1 MFLLLITLYKYLMKD
16 DKTKEIMY
24 VGDVGKPNTALSIH
38 AQNMA
43 RLFGKMGYHTTF
55 ICDAYKGMNKIS
67 DETELFN
74 YCYTSKFITI
84 PKISAIEWLIDELT
98 GWKYRKILKEK
109 IRSKKPEFV
118 LMYGY
123 AGESWMVKYCH
134 KKKIPFIVERV
145 DWFEKSDRTGF
156 IERELFQRQVDKTI
170 LKTDK
175 HVDGVISISKFFEE
189 YYYKMNVP
197 TIFVPPIFEFGN
209 NDILK
214 NYERS
219 SMLHLVYAGSI
230 GGNKDY
236 IFPVLQAMKR
246 INSKK
251 IYIHM
256 DLIGLTLG
264 QVENLT
270 GEACWQKYGV
280 DILGRVPNSMA
291 KRIIQSADFSFL
303 LRENKQYAKAGFS
316 TKFAESMCLGV
327 PVICT
332 KVGGADSVITHM
344 YDGICLENN
353 DILTIEKTL
362 IFLMNKSSEEIMEM
376 KSNAYI
382 TASRLFNIES
392 YIEGMDGFLNKIKEL
407 YEYNKKTSKDN
418 N

>member
-1 MFLLLITLYKYLMKD
+1 MKD

-170 LKTDK
+170 LKIDK

-251 IYIHM
+251 IHVHM

-291 KRIIQSADFSFL
+291 KRIIQRADFSFL

-353 DILTIEKTL
+353 DISTIEKTL

>member
-1 MFLLLITLYKYLMKD
+1 MKD

-84 PKISAIEWLIDELT
+84 PKSSAIEWLIDELT

-170 LKTDK
+170 LKIDK

-236 IFPVLQAMKR
+236 IFPVLQAVKR

-251 IYIHM
+251 IRIHM

-291 KRIIQSADFSFL
+291 KRIIQKADFSFL

-353 DILTIEKTL
+353 DISTIEKTL

-392 YIEGMDGFLNKIKEL
+392 YVEGMDEFLNKIKEL
-407 YEYNKKTSKDN
+407 VI
-418 N
+418 

>member
-1 MFLLLITLYKYLMKD
+1 MLLITSYKYLMKD

-134 KKKIPFIVERV
+134 KKKIPFIVVRV

-170 LKTDK
+170 LKIDK

-280 DILGRVPNSMA
+280 DILGRVPNSMS
-291 KRIIQSADFSFL
+291 KRIIQRADFSFL

-353 DILTIEKTL
+353 DISTIEKTL

-376 KSNAYI
+376 KSNAYM

>member
-1 MFLLLITLYKYLMKD
+1 MKD

-38 AQNMA
+38 AQNIA

-84 PKISAIEWLIDELT
+84 PKISAVEWLIDELT

-170 LKTDK
+170 LKIDK

-236 IFPVLQAMKR
+236 IFPVLQAVKR

-251 IYIHM
+251 IHIHM

-270 GEACWQKYGV
+270 GEACWKKYGV

-291 KRIIQSADFSFL
+291 KRIIQKADFSFL

-353 DILTIEKTL
+353 DISTIEKTL

-392 YIEGMDGFLNKIKEL
+392 YVDGMNEFLNKIKEL
-407 YEYNKKTSKDN
+407 VI
-418 N
+418 

>member
-98 GWKYRKILKEK
+98 GWKYRKIVKEK

-353 DILTIEKTL
+353 DISTIEKTL

>member
-1 MFLLLITLYKYLMKD
+1 MKD

-170 LKTDK
+170 LKIDK

-236 IFPVLQAMKR
+236 IFPVLQAVKR

-251 IYIHM
+251 IHIHM
-256 DLIGLTLG
+256 DLIGLTLR

-291 KRIIQSADFSFL
+291 KRIIQKADFSFL

-353 DILTIEKTL
+353 DISTIEKTL
-362 IFLMNKSSEEIMEM
+362 IFLMNKSSEEITEM

-392 YIEGMDGFLNKIKEL
+392 YVDGMDEFLNKIKEL
-407 YEYNKKTSKDN
+407 VI
-418 N
+418 

>member
-1 MFLLLITLYKYLMKD
+1 MKV

-170 LKTDK
+170 LKIDK

-209 NDILK
+209 NDMQNDPITILFIK
-214 NYERS
+214 SDLRFVVDLQNCIKAQQSRAYAQKVKISNLQQMAKTVAYIQEHGYDTQEKLQDTTDTIQSKMAKARS
-219 SMLHLVYAGSI
+219 DAKLTEAKLKKVNEQIHYLGQYLSTKSVYADFLKSTNKKDFRQNYADEIAKYEEALQFLKQNSQDGKLPTMKDLRSEKELLVQQKSAQYETYQYF
-230 GGNKDY
+230 KDY
-236 IFPVLQAMKR
+236 HRELQTVCS
-246 INSKK
+246 N
-251 IYIHM
+251 
-256 DLIGLTLG
+256 
-264 QVENLT
+264 VENILNQPSV
-270 GEACWQKYGV
+270 QKH
-280 DILGRVPNSMA
+280 A
-291 KRIIQSADFSFL
+291 T
-303 LRENKQYAKAGFS
+303 REF
-316 TKFAESMCLGV
+316 
-327 PVICT
+327 
-332 KVGGADSVITHM
+332 
-344 YDGICLENN
+344 
-353 DILTIEKTL
+353 TL
-362 IFLMNKSSEEIMEM
+362 
-376 KSNAYI
+376 
-382 TASRLFNIES
+382 
-392 YIEGMDGFLNKIKEL
+392 
-407 YEYNKKTSKDN
+407 
-418 N
+418 

>member
-1 MFLLLITLYKYLMKD
+1 MKN

-55 ICDAYKGMNKIS
+55 ICDAYKDMNKIS

-170 LKTDK
+170 LKIDK

-209 NDILK
+209 NGILK

-236 IFPVLQAMKR
+236 IFPVLQAVKR

-251 IYIHM
+251 IHIHM

-270 GEACWQKYGV
+270 GEACWKKYGV

-291 KRIIQSADFSFL
+291 KRIIQKADFSFL

-353 DILTIEKTL
+353 DISTIEKTL
-362 IFLMNKSSEEIMEM
+362 IFLMNQSSEEIMEM

-392 YIEGMDGFLNKIKEL
+392 YVDGMNEFLNKIKEL
-407 YEYNKKTSKDN
+407 VI
-418 N
+418 

>member
-353 DILTIEKTL
+353 DISTIEKTL

>member
-1 MFLLLITLYKYLMKD
+1 MKD

-170 LKTDK
+170 LKIDK

-236 IFPVLQAMKR
+236 IFPVLQAVKR

-251 IYIHM
+251 IRIHM

-291 KRIIQSADFSFL
+291 KRIIQKADFSFL

-344 YDGICLENN
+344 YDGICLGNN
-353 DILTIEKTL
+353 DISTIEKTL

-392 YIEGMDGFLNKIKEL
+392 YVEGMDEFLNKIKEL
-407 YEYNKKTSKDN
+407 VI
-418 N
+418 

>member
-1 MFLLLITLYKYLMKD
+1 MKD
-16 DKTKEIMY
+16 DKTKEILY

-170 LKTDK
+170 LKIDK

-236 IFPVLQAMKR
+236 ISPVLQAVKR

-251 IYIHM
+251 IHIHM

-280 DILGRVPNSMA
+280 DILGRVPNSLA
-291 KRIIQSADFSFL
+291 KRIIQKADFSFL

-353 DILTIEKTL
+353 DISTIEKTL
-362 IFLMNKSSEEIMEM
+362 IFLMNKSSKEIMEM
-376 KSNAYI
+376 KRNAYI
-382 TASRLFNIES
+382 TANGLFNIES
-392 YIEGMDGFLNKIKEL
+392 YVDGMDEFLNKIKEL
-407 YEYNKKTSKDN
+407 VI
-418 N
+418 

>member
-1 MFLLLITLYKYLMKD
+1 MKD

-145 DWFEKSDRTGF
+145 DWLEISDRTGF

-170 LKTDK
+170 LKIDK

-236 IFPVLQAMKR
+236 IFPVLQAVKR

-251 IYIHM
+251 IHIHM
-256 DLIGLTLG
+256 DLIGLTLV

-291 KRIIQSADFSFL
+291 KRIIQKADFSFL

-353 DILTIEKTL
+353 DISTIEKTL

-392 YIEGMDGFLNKIKEL
+392 YVDVMDEFLNKIKEL
-407 YEYNKKTSKDN
+407 VI
-418 N
+418 

>member
-1 MFLLLITLYKYLMKD
+1 MLLITLYKYLMKD

-353 DILTIEKTL
+353 DISTIEKTL

>member
-1 MFLLLITLYKYLMKD
+1 MKD

-98 GWKYRKILKEK
+98 GWKYRKILKET

-170 LKTDK
+170 LKIDK

-236 IFPVLQAMKR
+236 IFPVLQAVKR

-251 IYIHM
+251 IRIHM

-291 KRIIQSADFSFL
+291 KRIIQKADFSFL

-353 DILTIEKTL
+353 DISTIEKTL

-392 YIEGMDGFLNKIKEL
+392 YVEGMDEFLNKIKEL
-407 YEYNKKTSKDN
+407 VI
-418 N
+418 

>member
-1 MFLLLITLYKYLMKD
+1 MKD
-16 DKTKEIMY
+16 DKTREIMY

-170 LKTDK
+170 LKIDK

-236 IFPVLQAMKR
+236 IFPVLQAVKR

-251 IYIHM
+251 IHIHM

-264 QVENLT
+264 QVENLA

-291 KRIIQSADFSFL
+291 KRIIQKADFSFL

-353 DILTIEKTL
+353 DISTIEKTL

-392 YIEGMDGFLNKIKEL
+392 YVDGMGEFLNKIKEL
-407 YEYNKKTSKDN
+407 VI
-418 N
+418 

>member
-1 MFLLLITLYKYLMKD
+1 MMEYLMKD

-170 LKTDK
+170 LKIDK

-209 NDILK
+209 NDMQNDPITILFIK
-214 NYERS
+214 SDLRLVVDLQNCIKAQQSRAYAQKVKISNLQQMAKTVAYIQEHGYDTQEKLQDTTDTIQSKMAKARS
-219 SMLHLVYAGSI
+219 DAKLTEAKLKKVNEQIHYLGQYLSTKSVYADFLKSTNKKDFRQNYADEIAKYEEALQFLKQNSQDGKLPTMKDLRSEKELLVQQKSAQYETYQYF
-230 GGNKDY
+230 KDY
-236 IFPVLQAMKR
+236 HRELQTVCS
-246 INSKK
+246 N
-251 IYIHM
+251 
-256 DLIGLTLG
+256 
-264 QVENLT
+264 VENILNQPSV
-270 GEACWQKYGV
+270 QKH
-280 DILGRVPNSMA
+280 A
-291 KRIIQSADFSFL
+291 T
-303 LRENKQYAKAGFS
+303 REF
-316 TKFAESMCLGV
+316 
-327 PVICT
+327 
-332 KVGGADSVITHM
+332 
-344 YDGICLENN
+344 
-353 DILTIEKTL
+353 TL
-362 IFLMNKSSEEIMEM
+362 
-376 KSNAYI
+376 
-382 TASRLFNIES
+382 
-392 YIEGMDGFLNKIKEL
+392 
-407 YEYNKKTSKDN
+407 
-418 N
+418 

>member
-291 KRIIQSADFSFL
+291 KRLIQSADFSFL

-353 DILTIEKTL
+353 DISTIEKTL

>member
-1 MFLLLITLYKYLMKD
+1 MKD

-84 PKISAIEWLIDELT
+84 PKISAVEWLIDELT

-170 LKTDK
+170 LKIDK

-219 SMLHLVYAGSI
+219 SMLHLVYAGSV

-236 IFPVLQAMKR
+236 IFPVLQAVKR

-251 IYIHM
+251 ILIHM

-270 GEACWQKYGV
+270 GEACWKKYGV

-291 KRIIQSADFSFL
+291 KRIIQKADFSFL

-353 DILTIEKTL
+353 DISTIEKTL

-392 YIEGMDGFLNKIKEL
+392 YVDGMNEFLNKIKEL
-407 YEYNKKTSKDN
+407 VI
-418 N
+418 

>member
-1 MFLLLITLYKYLMKD
+1 MKD

-219 SMLHLVYAGSI
+219 SMRHLVYAGSI

-353 DILTIEKTL
+353 DISTIEKTL

>member
-1 MFLLLITLYKYLMKD
+1 MKD

-170 LKTDK
+170 LKIDK

-236 IFPVLQAMKR
+236 IFPVLQAVKR

-251 IYIHM
+251 IRIHM

-270 GEACWQKYGV
+270 GEAYWQKYGV

-291 KRIIQSADFSFL
+291 KRIIQKADFSFL

-353 DILTIEKTL
+353 DISTIEKTL

-392 YIEGMDGFLNKIKEL
+392 YVEGMDEFLNKIKEL
-407 YEYNKKTSKDN
+407 VI
-418 N
+418 